1 MSTTTTTTRRT
12 VSCGFCQETGHNR
25 RTCPHNNNV
34 TIRKKK
40 KTWKRRIQYES
51 KDYDCSIC
59 FEDCKKKGC
68 ELECGHR
75 FHTKCLFTWLS
86 KNDTCPNC
94 RAKVP
99 ELKKTNVDNKDYY
112 VLSYKNAEYQTIF
125 DIHSIGFYA
134 TEAELEYLFNELK
147 KGFKSKEELKLNI
160 GKTTIM
166 FRKFMKSNIYISN
179 LDGSGSWFSIP
190 PNLFYELFGKKYDKK
205 EFKSYLKS

>member
-1 MSTTTTTTRRT
+1 MFKTLKIKKLVPLLLIIPFISLGQIGSTEKAS
-12 VSCGFCQETGHNR
+12 VGK
-25 RTCPHNNNV
+25 
-34 TIRKKK
+34 TIGKAE
-40 KTWKRRIQYES
+40 WYGNW
-51 KDYDCSIC
+51 Y
-59 FEDCKKKGC
+59 
-68 ELECGHR
+68 
-75 FHTKCLFTWLS
+75 
-86 KNDTCPNC
+86 
-94 RAKVP
+94 A

>member
-1 MSTTTTTTRRT
+1 MSTTTTTRRT

-34 TIRKKK
+34 TIRKKN

-99 ELKKTNVDNKDYY
+99 ELKKTNEKLRLPSTEIVAPILYLLN
-112 VLSYKNAEYQTIF
+112 QTI
-125 DIHSIGFYA
+125 STETLNKEEYTAAFYMLLKSK
-134 TEAELEYLFNELK
+134 LERLSGDAYNEL
-147 KGFKSKEELKLNI
+147 
-160 GKTTIM
+160 
-166 FRKFMKSNIYISN
+166 
-179 LDGSGSWFSIP
+179 LDTM
-190 PNLFYELFGKKYDKK
+190 N
-205 EFKSYLKS
+205 